1 MGCVPIP
8 QLRTFFFLPKNAANI
23 PYRLAG
29 IRADTISLYDPSHYI
44 YNSRIHNTEI
54 KQFLRPPKP
63 CPAQGMVGLMFSIK
77 KASQFGPIL
86 SSARSTARCRQGR
99 GPHGALLTAMSH
111 PCGCCVPGTGWSGS
125 RTAELL
131 AGVGGW
137 KPQSASPHFPL
148 HCSSCQFN
156 SPPTKWHQCTANHNE
171 NICTDGLQ
179 INAPHLLSPALRA
192 GITCMGT
199 AVLQPEPCASP
210 SPSSNPALGT
220 GPAPHTPSN
229 CDNRRAAQL
238 AREGGGERQTGIH
251 CTQRLLL
258 MTQGQQ
264 QGHGAGPVAVHSV
277 LCTSP
282 RAPVYSSREMA
293 MPMTTPTYVLSL
305 ASALDNS
312 EKRLG
317 NIFLTSAH
325 CE

>member
-1 MGCVPIP
+1 MGRWVAF
-8 QLRTFFFLPKNAANI
+8 QYHSSGLFFFLPKNAAKI

-44 YNSRIHNTEI
+44 YNSRIRNTEI

-99 GPHGALLTAMSH
+99 GPRGALLTAMSH

-238 AREGGGERQTGIH
+238 AREGGGGKANR
-251 CTQRLLL
+251 
-258 MTQGQQ
+258 
-264 QGHGAGPVAVHSV
+264 HS
-277 LCTSP
+277 LHP
-282 RAPVYSSREMA
+282 
-293 MPMTTPTYVLSL
+293 TP
-305 ASALDNS
+305 ALDDTGTAAGTRGRASCCTLSPLYIS
-312 EKRLG
+312 ESSSLLQPG
-317 NIFLTSAH
+317 NGHANDNTHLCFITSFCSCITARKD
-325 CE
+325 